1 MADDLGAEALP
12 HTEYGIYNAS
22 PRSHGFRRSSFR
34 NAFAT
39 PVCSPTRAMILTGL
53 YPNRTGIMERMDSR
67 LDPDKNNRLPSH
79 IKTLGHMFQ
88 EAGYATAIAG
98 KWHLG
103 DFQRY
108 PDQPTSHGFDEHC
121 LWVQYWDGKRPSR
134 YYGPHNWE
142 NGEYRA
148 HSKEV
153 YGPDFYCDF
162 LLDFIERNRELP
174 FFAYFP
180 YESNSRALNRASRPT
195 GTRCQ
200 LIPRRSW
207 SQRANYWPYDYL
219 YGCHCR

>member
-1 MADDLGAEALP
+1 M
-12 HTEYGIYNAS
+12 
-22 PRSHGFRRSSFR
+22 
-34 NAFAT
+34 
-39 PVCSPTRAMILTGL
+39 
-53 YPNRTGIMERMDSR
+53 
-67 LDPDKNNRLPSH
+67 
-79 IKTLGHMFQ
+79 Q
-88 EAGYATAIAG
+88 
-98 KWHLG
+98 
-103 DFQRY
+103 

-180 YESNSRALNRASRPT
+180 MNLIHGPLIEPPALQELAASSFPDDLGAKTSTHFWSNNTQLMLRQCQPLGEGIPQVMRCLST
-195 GTRCQ
+195 GIKEH
-200 LIPRRSW
+200 LITIPV
-207 SQRANYWPYDYL
+207 
-219 YGCHCR
+219 H